1 MYDIL
6 VTIKSRADLNYL
18 AKLLAREKIPMAI
31 INTPETAGVTC
42 SLSIKVNQRFMT
54 KIKEIAGVHNIRIS
68 NFLRIIKVDNRS
80 RYIKL

>member
-18 AKLLAREKIPMAI
+18 AKLLARDKVPTSIM
-31 INTPETAGVTC
+31 NTPETAGVTC
-42 SLSIKVNQRFMT
+42 SLSIKVNQRYMN
-54 KIKEIAGVHNIRIS
+54 KIKEIAKVHNIRIN
-68 NFLRIIKVDNRS
+68 NFLRIIKVDNKY